1 VAEDD
6 LGDLIYVSRLKVE
19 RLHATLRSSPLKRV
33 SSLDL
38 KVMGT
43 GVAAG
48 FADIPDDLIAK
59 LRTVRE
65 AIYAHYPVKHYN
77 EPNLRPGQWFVGS
90 IKDMAYGWGR
100 WDWQPQEGDVAFFT
114 GRDKEC
120 SSQVLL
126 AGSVQHMLDRV
137 IHDKGARTGS
147 TSEALRESMARVLA
161 VEEQGRDP
169 GAVAPRRWDGSN
181 DLEAVAR
188 SSTDCIYGF
197 LSDIA
202 ARTPLTFLAR
212 AIDVF
217 EPAEG
222 RYPDRLVTG
231 TPLYVGIWQWEEE
244 AVPLEVESAR
254 PQRSIRSSVR

>member
-6 LGDLIYVSRLKVE
+6 FGDLIYVSRLKVE

-59 LRTVRE
+59 LRTVRDG
-65 AIYAHYPVKHYN
+65 H
-77 EPNLRPGQWFVGS
+77 LRPLSSQALQRAEPATGPMVCRLDQGHGIWL
-90 IKDMAYGWGR
+90 GR